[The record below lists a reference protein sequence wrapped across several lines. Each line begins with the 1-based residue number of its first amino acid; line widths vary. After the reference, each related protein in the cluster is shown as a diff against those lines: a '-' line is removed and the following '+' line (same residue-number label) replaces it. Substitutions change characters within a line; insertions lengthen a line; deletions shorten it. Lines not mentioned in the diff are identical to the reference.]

1 MRTFLALLAALALS
15 AAISQNAPT
24 IHSSPSGEP
33 TRLLLKNL
41 DWDTTQSLPPLPKRG
56 ALSSQESADAGYWI
70 VQATAGS
77 RDHLEDWVSSHGG
90 HVFDYVPH
98 PAFEARIPSSALAA
112 LRAQSEC
119 QELLAVHPF
128 LKVSPD
134 TGHFGTVLEQLD
146 GSMAVSIELWPDAD
160 LATVYEK
167 VTEWG
172 AVVLEEAVTER
183 YTRLEI
189 RVAPEQVILL
199 ARIPEIRWLEESV
212 QPVLRNDKTV
222 WVVQTNRY
230 NDMKIWQKGLSGEGV
245 IVGHI
250 DGRIQKGSCFFEDP
264 TGAPVGNTHRK
275 LVYMST
281 SGSGD
286 SHGTHTAGSVAGNR
300 TPVDGQWKYNGVA
313 FGARIAHLRSNE
325 VNSSNFLSKLT
336 VLAGKGATVFTNSW
350 GNDGTTQYN
359 NWCRDIDAMSHDH
372 EPSVICFAETNGSR
386 LKNPENAK
394 SCVAV
399 AAADRNDPDKK
410 GSGGRGPTSDGR
422 AKPEVMAPGCSLNS
436 AKNHDACGT
445 KSMCGTSMACPIV
458 AGAACLE
465 KEYFE
470 KGYYPSGVAN
480 SADAFTPS
488 GSLLRAMLAN
498 STTDM
503 LGMSG
508 WPSYSEGW
516 GRILL
521 ENSMSFAGDAGGLWV
536 MDQWHLNGLQ
546 TGQTQSWQFDVPAN
560 MQRLSV
566 TMAFADEPASAFASY
581 APVNDLNL
589 VLVAPNG
596 DEYHGN
602 LLRLNTGEWI
612 VNTPKHDPK
621 NSMEHVRLTQP
632 AAGTWAI
639 SVIGKDVPRGPQGF
653 ALIASWR
660 D

>member
-1 MRTFLALLAALALS
+1 MRAFLALLSVLALS
-15 AAISQNAPT
+15 AAVSQVAPT
-24 IHSSPSGEP
+24 LHSAPDAQP

-41 DWDTTQSLPPLPKRG
+41 DWDTSQPLP
-56 ALSSQESADAGYWI
+56 ALPKHGTLSNQEAADAGYWV
-70 VQATAGS
+70 VQAAPS
-77 RDHLEDWVSSHGG
+77 NRAQLEDWVSANGG
-90 HVFDYVPH
+90 QVFDYVPH
-98 PAFEARIPSSALAA
+98 HAFEARIPASALSA
-112 LRAQSEC
+112 LRAQESC
-119 QELLAVHPF
+119 QEILAVHPF

-134 TGHFGTVLEQLD
+134 TGHFGTVMDQPD
-146 GSMAVSIELWPDAD
+146 GSMALSVELWPDAD

-183 YTRLEI
+183 YTRLDL
-189 RVAPEQVILL
+189 RVAPLQVAAL

-222 WVVQTNRY
+222 WVVQTNRN
-230 NDMKIWQKGLSGEGV
+230 NDMKIWNKGLSGENV
-245 IVGHI
+245 IIGHI
-250 DGRIQKGSCFFEDP
+250 DGRIQEGSCFFDDP
-264 TGAPVGNTHRK
+264 TGAAVGPNHRK

-281 SGSGD
+281 SGSGE
-286 SHGTHTAGSVAGNR
+286 SHGTHTAGSAAGNR

-313 FGARIAHLRSNE
+313 FGARIAHLRNNE

-336 VLAGKGATVFTNSW
+336 VLARKGATVFTNSW

-359 NWCRDIDAMSHDH
+359 NWCRDIDAMSHDY
-372 EPSVICFAETNGSR
+372 EPSVICFAETNGSN

-399 AAADRNDPDKK
+399 AAADRNNPDQK

-422 AKPEVMAPGCSLNS
+422 AKPEVMAPGCSLYS
-436 AKNHDACGT
+436 AKNSNSCST
-445 KSMCGTSMACPIV
+445 KTMCGTSMACPIV
-458 AGAACLE
+458 AGGAALA

-470 KGYYPSGVAN
+470 KGFYPTGAAN
-480 SADAFTPS
+480 SADGFTPS
-488 GSLLRAMLAN
+488 GSLLRGLLAN

-503 LGMSG
+503 LDMGG

-521 ENSMSFAGDAGGLWV
+521 ENTMSFAGEAGGLWV
-536 MDQWHLNGLQ
+536 MDQWHINGVQ
-546 TGQTQSWQFDVPAN
+546 TGQTQTWQFDVPAS
-560 MQRLSV
+560 MQRLAV

-589 VLVAPNG
+589 VLIAPNG

-602 LLRLNTGEWI
+602 LLRLSTGEWI

-621 NSMEHVRLTQP
+621 NSMEQIRLNQP
-632 AAGTWAI
+632 AAGTWTV
-639 SVIGKDVPRGPQGF
+639 SVTGKDVPRGPQGF
-653 ALIASWR
+653 ALLAAWR
-660 D
+660 E